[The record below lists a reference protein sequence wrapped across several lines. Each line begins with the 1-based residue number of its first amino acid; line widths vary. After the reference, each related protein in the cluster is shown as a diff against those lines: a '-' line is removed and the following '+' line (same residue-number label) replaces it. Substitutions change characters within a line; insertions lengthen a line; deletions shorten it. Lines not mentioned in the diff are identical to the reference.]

1 MKRFAICQLK
11 TMGKPN
17 YINGFSKLT
26 NQEKVNSIAYFL
38 GKTADDFSIL
48 NQFKLPNSDLQAR
61 LEEISENVMSSYML
75 PYSIAPNFLV
85 NGKAFMVPMV
95 IEESSVVAAASA
107 AAKFWFNRGGFT
119 SKVVGTT
126 KVGQVHF
133 KWQGNGSVLIQHFPK
148 IKEALVSDSEHLLA
162 NMKKRN
168 GGITGV
174 ELLDFTQKLP
184 NYYQVRVN
192 FETADAMGANI
203 INSVLEEM
211 AQSLKHYF
219 ADNFEGAEA
228 DCEIVMAILSNHTPE
243 SLVECYVECDIEELA
258 EMSGSL
264 SPADYAQK
272 FKTAVDIAN
281 IDIYRATTHNKG
293 IYNGIDAVVL
303 ATGNDFRAVEACGH
317 SYASRDGQYKGL
329 TTVDIDNGKFR
340 YTLRIP
346 MALGTVGGLTTMHP
360 LAKLSLEIL
369 GNPSA
374 RELMEITAAAGLAN
388 TFSAVRAL
396 TTSGIQKGHMRFHL
410 NNILNTLGA
419 TEQQKLQAAVHFKD
433 KKVSHKAVQKFLGK

>member
-1 MKRFAICQLK
+1 MD
-11 TMGKPN
+11 KPN

-26 NQEKVNSIAYFL
+26 NKEKVDSMAHFL
-38 GKTADDFSIL
+38 GKSVDDFSIL
-48 NQFKLPNSDLQAR
+48 NHFKLPDSNLQAR
-61 LEEISENVMSSYML
+61 LEEISENVLSSYML

-85 NGKAFMVPMV
+85 NGKAYLVPMV

-107 AAKFWFNRGGFT
+107 AAKFWFTRGGFT

-133 KWQGNGSVLIQHFPK
+133 KWQGNGAVLNQQFPQ
-148 IKEALVSDSEHLLA
+148 IKNVLVSDSEHLLA

-168 GGITGV
+168 GGITSI
-174 ELLDFTQKLP
+174 ELLDFTQQLP
-184 NYYQVRVN
+184 NYYQIRVS

-219 ADNFEGAEA
+219 ADSFEGAEA
-228 DCEIVMAILSNHTPE
+228 ECEVVMAILSNHTPQ
-243 SLVECYVECDIEELA
+243 SLVECYVECDIEDLA
-258 EMSGSL
+258 EISGDI

-317 SYASRDGQYKGL
+317 SYASRDGQYKSL

-346 MALGTVGGLTTMHP
+346 MALGTVGGLTSMHP

-374 RELMEITAAAGLAN
+374 NELMEITAAAGLAN

-410 NNILNTLGA
+410 NNILNSLGA
-419 TEQQKLQAAVHFKD
+419 TEQQKQHATEFFKD
-433 KKVSHKAVQKFLGK
+433 KKVSHKAVQEFLGKYS

>member
-1 MKRFAICQLK
+1 MDKS
-11 TMGKPN
+11 N

-26 NQEKVNSIAYFL
+26 NKEKVDSIAHFL
-38 GKTADDFSIL
+38 GKSSDDFSIL
-48 NQFKLPNSDLQAR
+48 NHFKLPDSNLQAR
-61 LEEISENVMSSYML
+61 LEEISENVLSNYML

-85 NGKAFMVPMV
+85 NGKAYFVPMV

-107 AAKFWFNRGGFT
+107 AAKFWFTRGGFT

-133 KWQGNGSVLIQHFPK
+133 RWQGSNSILNLHFPK
-148 IKEALVSDSEHLLA
+148 IKDILVSHSEYLLA
-162 NMKKRN
+162 NMKRRN
-168 GGITGV
+168 GGITGI
-174 ELLDFTQKLP
+174 ELLDFTQQLP
-184 NYYQVRVN
+184 NYYQIRVS

-211 AQSLKHYF
+211 AKSLKRYF
-219 ADNFEGAEA
+219 ADNFNGDEA
-228 DCEIVMAILSNHTPE
+228 DCEVVMAILSNHTPQ
-243 SLVECYVECDIEELA
+243 SLVECYVECDIEDLA
-258 EMSGSL
+258 EISGDI
-264 SPADYAQK
+264 SPVDYAQK

-317 SYASRDGQYKGL
+317 SYASQSGQYKSL

-346 MALGTVGGLTTMHP
+346 MALGTVGGLTSMHP

-374 RELMEITAAAGLAN
+374 NELMEITAAAGLAN

-419 TEQQKLQAAVHFKD
+419 TEQQKLQAADYFKD
-433 KKVSHKAVQKFLGK
+433 KKVSHKAVQEFLGK

>member
-1 MKRFAICQLK
+1 MDKS
-11 TMGKPN
+11 N

-26 NQEKVNSIAYFL
+26 NKEKVDSIAHFL
-38 GKTADDFSIL
+38 GKSSDDFSIL
-48 NQFKLPNSDLQAR
+48 NHFKLPDSNLQAR
-61 LEEISENVMSSYML
+61 LEEISENVLSNYML

-85 NGKAFMVPMV
+85 NGKAYFVPMV

-107 AAKFWFNRGGFT
+107 AAKFWFTRGGFT

-133 KWQGNGSVLIQHFPK
+133 KWQGNGAVLNQQFPQ
-148 IKEALVSDSEHLLA
+148 IKNVLVSDSEHLLV
-162 NMKKRN
+162 NMKRRN
-168 GGITGV
+168 GGITGI
-174 ELLDFTQKLP
+174 ELLDFTQQLP
-184 NYYQVRVN
+184 NYYQIRVS

-211 AQSLKHYF
+211 AKSLKRYF
-219 ADNFEGAEA
+219 ADNFNGDEA
-228 DCEIVMAILSNHTPE
+228 DCEVVMAILSNHTPE

-258 EMSGSL
+258 EISGNL

-317 SYASRDGQYKGL
+317 SYASQSGQYKSL

-346 MALGTVGGLTTMHP
+346 MALGTVGGLTSMHP
-360 LAKLSLEIL
+360 LAKLSLDIL
-369 GNPSA
+369 RNPSA
-374 RELMEITAAAGLAN
+374 SELMEITAAAGLAN

-410 NNILNTLGA
+410 NNILNSLGA
-419 TEQQKLQAAVHFKD
+419 TEQQKQHTTEFFKN

>member
-1 MKRFAICQLK
+1 MEKS
-11 TMGKPN
+11 N
-17 YINGFSKLT
+17 YINGYSKLT
-26 NQEKVNSIAYFL
+26 NEAKVDSMAHFL
-38 GKTADDFSIL
+38 GKGGDDFSIL
-48 NQFKLPNSDLQAR
+48 NHFKLPDSNLQAR
-61 LEEISENVMSSYML
+61 LEEISENVLSNYML

-85 NGKAFMVPMV
+85 NGKPYLVPMV

-107 AAKFWFNRGGFT
+107 AAKFWFTRGGFT

-133 KWQGNGSVLIQHFPK
+133 KWLGNGSVLNQHFPK
-148 IKEALVSDSEHLLA
+148 IKDILINDSEYLLA

-168 GGITGV
+168 GGITGI
-174 ELLDFTQKLP
+174 ELLDFTQQLP
-184 NYYQVRVN
+184 NYYQIRVS

-211 AQSLKHYF
+211 AQSLKQYF

-258 EMSGSL
+258 EVSGSL
-264 SPADYAQK
+264 LPADYALK

-317 SYASRDGQYKGL
+317 SYASRDGHYKSL

-419 TEQQKLQAAVHFKD
+419 TEQQKLQATKFFKD
-433 KKVSHKAVQKFLGK
+433 KKVSHKAVQDFLGK

>member
-1 MKRFAICQLK
+1 MD
-11 TMGKPN
+11 KPS
-17 YINGFSKLT
+17 YINGYSKLT
-26 NQEKVNSIAYFL
+26 NEAKVDSMAHFL
-38 GKTADDFSIL
+38 GKGGDDFSIL
-48 NQFKLPNSDLQAR
+48 NHFKLPDSNLQAR
-61 LEEISENVMSSYML
+61 LEEISENVLSNYML

-85 NGKAFMVPMV
+85 NGKPYLVPMV

-107 AAKFWFNRGGFT
+107 AAKFWFTRGGFT

-133 KWQGNGSVLIQHFPK
+133 KWLGNGSVLNQHFPK
-148 IKEALVSDSEHLLA
+148 IKDILINDSEYLLA

-168 GGITGV
+168 GGITGI
-174 ELLDFTQKLP
+174 ELLDFTQQLP
-184 NYYQVRVN
+184 NYYQIRVS

-211 AQSLKHYF
+211 AQSLKQYF

-228 DCEIVMAILSNHTPE
+228 DCEIVMAILSNHTPQ
-243 SLVECYVECDIEELA
+243 SLVECYVECNIEELV
-258 EMSGSL
+258 EISGSL
-264 SPADYAQK
+264 SPADYALK

-317 SYASRDGQYKGL
+317 SYASRDGHYKSL

-374 RELMEITAAAGLAN
+374 NELMEITAAAGLAN

-419 TEQQKLQAAVHFKD
+419 TEQQKLQATKFFKD
-433 KKVSHKAVQKFLGK
+433 KKVSHKAVQDFLGK

>member
-1 MKRFAICQLK
+1 MD
-11 TMGKPN
+11 KPN

-26 NQEKVNSIAYFL
+26 NKEKVDSMAHFL
-38 GKTADDFSIL
+38 GKSVDDFSIL
-48 NQFKLPNSDLQAR
+48 NHFKLPDSNLQAR
-61 LEEISENVMSSYML
+61 LEEISENVLSSYML

-85 NGKAFMVPMV
+85 NGKAYLVPMV

-107 AAKFWFNRGGFT
+107 AAKFWFTRGGFT

-133 KWQGNGSVLIQHFPK
+133 KWQGNGAVLNQQFPQ
-148 IKEALVSDSEHLLA
+148 IKNVLVSDSEHLLA

-168 GGITGV
+168 GGITGI
-174 ELLDFTQKLP
+174 ELLDFTQQLP
-184 NYYQVRVN
+184 NYYQIRVS

-211 AQSLKHYF
+211 AQSLKHYS
-219 ADNFEGAEA
+219 ADSFEGAEA
-228 DCEIVMAILSNHTPE
+228 ECEVVMAILSNHTPE
-243 SLVECYVECDIEELA
+243 SLVECYVECDIEDLA
-258 EMSGSL
+258 EISGDI
-264 SPADYAQK
+264 SPVDYAQK

-317 SYASRDGQYKGL
+317 SYASRDGQYKSL
-329 TTVDIDNGKFR
+329 TTVDIYKGKFR

-346 MALGTVGGLTTMHP
+346 MALGTVGGLTSMHP

-374 RELMEITAAAGLAN
+374 NELMEITAAAGLAN

-410 NNILNTLGA
+410 NNILNSLGA
-419 TEQQKLQAAVHFKD
+419 TEQQKQHTTEFFKN

>member
-1 MKRFAICQLK
+1 MN
-11 TMGKPN
+11 KPN
-17 YINGFSKLT
+17 YINGFSKQT
-26 NQEKVNSIAYFL
+26 NDQKIKLMAHFS
-38 GKTADDFSIL
+38 GKSTDDFSIF
-48 NQFKLPNSDLQAR
+48 NHFKLTDLGLQAR
-61 LEEISENVMSSYML
+61 LEEISENVLSNYML

-85 NGKAFMVPMV
+85 NGKAYLVPMV

-107 AAKFWFNRGGFT
+107 AAKFWFSRGGFT
-119 SKVVGTT
+119 SEVVGTT

-133 KWQGNGSVLIQHFPK
+133 KWQGTSSDLYKHFPK
-148 IKEALVSDSEHLLA
+148 IKDILGSDSEYLLA

-168 GGITGV
+168 GGITGI
-174 ELLDFTQKLP
+174 ELLDFTQQLP
-184 NYYQVRVN
+184 NYYQIRVS

-211 AQSLKHYF
+211 AQSLKQYF

-228 DCEIVMAILSNHTPE
+228 GCEIVMAILSNHTPE

-258 EMSGSL
+258 EISGSL
-264 SPADYAQK
+264 VPADYAQK

-303 ATGNDFRAVEACGH
+303 ATGNDFRAVEASGH
-317 SYASRDGQYKGL
+317 SYASRDGHYKSL
-329 TTVDIDNGKFR
+329 TTVDTDNGKFR

-419 TEQQKLQAAVHFKD
+419 TDQQKLQATEYFKD
-433 KKVSHKAVQKFLGK
+433 KKVSHKAVQDFLGK